1 MKKPIEYFYSAYS
14 AYAYIGHLDFL
25 ELASDAER
33 EVIHRPFDLMK
44 CLNAIGYHPLEERTD
59 EALSYQFGRQRDR
72 WSEFRNVPMPKE
84 TPSSHNNGAEIAD
97 LVLLASI
104 KNGEDIQKLSSEFM
118 KRHWLKNLDLSDEQ
132 AVHNTLIDLG
142 LEASTLIMEAKSQS
156 ILKEYATGQKP
167 TMKELVQNIKRK
179 DKAKRITEDPE
190 AQNDAVIRRQGD
202 YDPSYDDY
210 ASGGIA
216 RMLGE

>member
-59 EALSYQFGRQRDR
+59 EALPSPFPRPPPRSSASR
-72 WSEFRNVPMPKE
+72 TAPMPQAP
-84 TPSSHNNGAEIAD
+84 PSSHNNGAELAA

-104 KNGEDIQKLSSEFM
+104 HTGEDIQKLSSEFM

-132 AVHNTLIDLG
+132 AVHNTLIDLD

-156 ILKEYATGQKP
+156 ILKEYEKNTEFAIKHSVFGSPTYFVDGDMFYGQDNLP
-167 TMKELVQNIKRK
+167 LVERALERAFK
-179 DKAKRITEDPE
+179 
-190 AQNDAVIRRQGD
+190 
-202 YDPSYDDY
+202 
-210 ASGGIA
+210 
-216 RMLGE
+216 

>member
-33 EVIHRPFDLMK
+33 EVIHLPFDLMK

-59 EALSYQFGRQRDR
+59 EALPSPFPRPPPRSSASR
-72 WSEFRNVPMPKE
+72 TAPMPQAP
-84 TPSSHNNGAEIAD
+84 PSSHNNGAELAA

-104 KNGEDIQKLSSEFM
+104 HTGEDIQKLSSEFM

-132 AVHNTLIDLG
+132 AVHNTLIDLD

-156 ILKEYATGQKP
+156 ILKEYEKNTEFAIKHSVFGSSTYFVDGDMFYGQDNLP
-167 TMKELVQNIKRK
+167 LVERALERAFK
-179 DKAKRITEDPE
+179 
-190 AQNDAVIRRQGD
+190 
-202 YDPSYDDY
+202 
-210 ASGGIA
+210 
-216 RMLGE
+216 